1 MKRSGRPSDSKK
13 HEYKHLVR
21 RVTDRA
27 YERYLGDILGLNV
40 TDSPE
45 ENLTPKLNTKK
56 LYSLLKHSK
65 QDSSGVAPIK
75 SDGQTLSHKRD
86 KANALNRQFQSVF
99 SPKSPERLS
108 SLAQR
113 KLQELNDQGRNLEF
127 QPSPYSPMPDIQISV
142 NGIEKLL
149 KSLNPHKAAG
159 PDQFKPIV
167 LQKLHAELAPII
179 QVIFQKSLD
188 SGKHSHIWK
197 EANVSPIFK
206 KGDRSD
212 PVNYRP
218 ISLTCVL
225 CKVMER
231 IVATNLTKHLANSN
245 ILFELQHGF
254 REKRFCET
262 QLIMLV
268 DEISKNMQM
277 GQQID
282 LILLDFSKAFDKVAH
297 EKLIS
302 KLHFYGIRG
311 NTLFWIKDF
320 WTRDL
325 KQWF

>member
-1 MKRSGRPSDSKK
+1 M
-13 HEYKHLVR
+13 
-21 RVTDRA
+21 
-27 YERYLGDILGLNV
+27 
-40 TDSPE
+40 
-45 ENLTPKLNTKK
+45 
-56 LYSLLKHSK
+56 
-65 QDSSGVAPIK
+65 
-75 SDGQTLSHKRD
+75 
-86 KANALNRQFQSVF
+86 NRQFQSVF

-113 KLQELNDQGRNLEF
+113 KLQKLNDRGCNLEF

-149 KSLNPHKAAG
+149 NSLNPNKAAG
-159 PDQFKPIV
+159 PDQFKLIV
-167 LQKLHAELAPII
+167 LQELHAELAPIV
-179 QVIFQKSLD
+179 QVIFQKFD
-188 SGKHSHIWK
+188 SGKLPHIWK

-212 PVNYRP
+212 PANYCP
-218 ISLTCVL
+218 ISLTCAL
-225 CKVMER
+225 CKVMEH
-231 IVATNLTKHLANSN
+231 IVTSNLTKHLVNSN

-254 REKRFCET
+254 REKRSCET

-277 GQQID
+277 GQQTD

-302 KLHFYGIRG
+302 KLHLYGIRG

-320 WTRDL
+320 LDAISSSGSKWD
-325 KQWF
+325 